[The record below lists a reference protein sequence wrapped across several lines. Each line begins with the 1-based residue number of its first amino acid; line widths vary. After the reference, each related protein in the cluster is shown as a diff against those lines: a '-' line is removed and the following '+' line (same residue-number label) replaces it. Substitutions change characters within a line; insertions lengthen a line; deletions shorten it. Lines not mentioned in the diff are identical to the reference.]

1 MGGEREEAT
10 GIRGKGLLQQ
20 IGDAQGQG
28 AVGLGDLQEGVA
40 ALDLHGGSRPDR
52 TWRRQRSSPSQDCQA
67 TGGH

>member
-1 MGGEREEAT
+1 
-10 GIRGKGLLQQ
+10 
-20 IGDAQGQG
+20 
-28 AVGLGDLQEGVA
+28 VA